1 MCLFRYAIN
10 CIAPHIA
17 TGRRNK
23 PAAVSFAFSE
33 IVGLL
38 QTAVGIAGL
47 RKTSEINMYSIKLEV
62 YMSSRKIKLLA
73 ELMKGNRLKYVGAI
87 LAMIITVSIG
97 FISPLMLSGTI
108 DAMVDASEGRMDS
121 VVNLPGP
128 LSGWF
133 MARGGIGYLMTHLW
147 IVAII
152 LVSCYVLSG
161 MFQYFRGRWMAQASE
176 SIAQRI
182 RDKLYAHLQV
192 LSYDY
197 HVKAQT
203 GDLIQRCT
211 SDVETIR
218 RFLSGQL
225 VEIFR
230 SVFMVVVALVILL
243 GRNVRMTLY
252 SMILVPP
259 LFIFAMMFFKWVR
272 HFFTLSDEAEGKM
285 SAILQENLTG
295 VRVVRAF
302 GRQKFE
308 EEKFYAANDDLYR
321 KSLTLTRLMSVFWSG
336 TDMLSMVQTGVTLI
350 CGIVVVATYPGQLT
364 VGEMTVFVS
373 YISMLL
379 WPIRQLG
386 RILSDL
392 GKSLV
397 SFERIDQ
404 ILREKPESDEG
415 SDEYP
420 IDRDIEFRHVGFE
433 YEAANPVLKDIN
445 FTVKQGQTVAILG
458 ATGSGK
464 STLMHLLQ
472 RLYDVKRGGIY
483 IGGVDIRRISKK
495 HLRSRVGLILQ
506 EPFLYSRS
514 VKNNIGIV
522 QQNPDDESIFQAAR
536 TASAHGFITEF
547 ENGYETMVGERGV
560 TLSGGQKQRIA
571 IARTLLKENDI
582 LIFDDSLSAVDTE
595 TDRAIREAL
604 NEQKAEGEKR
614 TTTFI
619 ISHRLTTLSE
629 ADVIIVIQDGKVAQQ
644 GTHDELIHQEGLYRR
659 IYLIQTSLE
668 EELNADREEA

>member
-1 MCLFRYAIN
+1 MA
-10 CIAPHIA
+10 
-17 TGRRNK
+17 
-23 PAAVSFAFSE
+23 
-33 IVGLL
+33 
-38 QTAVGIAGL
+38 
-47 RKTSEINMYSIKLEV
+47 
-62 YMSSRKIKLLA
+62 SRKFRLLLD
-73 ELMKGNRLKYVGAI
+73 LMRGVGKQYLGAI
-87 LAMIITVSIG
+87 VAIVVTVAIG

-108 DAMVDASEGRMDS
+108 DALEAAANGRMDA
-121 VVNLPGP
+121 VIDLPSP
-128 LSGWF
+128 LGDWF
-133 MARGGIGYLMTHLW
+133 MAQGGVAYLLNHLW
-147 IVAII
+147 IIAII
-152 LVSCYVLSG
+152 LVLCHGTNGL
-161 MFQYFRGRWMAQASE
+161 FQYFRARWTAQASE
-176 SIAQRI
+176 TIAERA
-182 RDKLYAHLQV
+182 RNMLYSHLQV
-192 LSYDY
+192 LPYDY

-218 RFLSGQL
+218 RFLSSQV

-230 SVFMVVVALVILL
+230 AVLMVVVALIILI
-243 GRNVRMTLY
+243 RMNVRMTLY

-259 LFIFAMMFFKWVR
+259 LFVFAMLFFNWVR
-272 HFFTLSDEAEGKM
+272 KYFTISDEAEGKM

-308 EEKFYAANDDLYR
+308 EDKFYAANDDLHD
-321 KSLTLTRLMSVFWSG
+321 KSLTLTRLLSVYWSG
-336 TDMLSMVQTGVTLI
+336 SDAMSMIQTGITLVT
-350 CGIVVVATYPGQLT
+350 GIFTVATYPGELS

-386 RILSDL
+386 RILSDM
-392 GKSLV
+392 GKCMV
-397 SFERIDQ
+397 SFDRIDQ
-404 ILREKPESDEG
+404 ILREKPEQDDPDATEQ
-415 SDEYP
+415 P

-433 YEAANPVLKDIN
+433 YEDSNPVLKDIS

-458 ATGSGK
+458 STGSGK

-472 RLYDVKRGGIY
+472 RLYDVKRGEIL
-483 IGGVDIRRISKK
+483 IGGVDIRKIKK
-495 HLRSRVGLILQ
+495 AHLRSRVGLVLQ

-514 VKNNIGIV
+514 VRNNIGIV
-522 QQNPDDESIFQAAR
+522 KSDIPDEEIFAAAR
-536 TASAHGFITEF
+536 TASAHSFINDF

-571 IARTLLKENDI
+571 IARTLLKDNDI

-604 NEQKAEGEKR
+604 NEQRGSGEKR

-619 ISHRLTTLSE
+619 ISHRLTTLAE
-629 ADVIIVIQDGKVAQQ
+629 ADVIIVIRDGRVAQQ
-644 GTHDELIHQEGLYRR
+644 GTHDELIQQEGLYRR
-659 IYLIQTSLE
+659 IYQIQTSLE
-668 EELNADREEA
+668 EELNEDREEA